1 MISRITTDIPG
12 RKAIE
17 LVAFYESFRDYY
29 PQCELQTKSWF
40 VRNVKKDW
48 WIFDIGANIGY
59 YSILFAQLAF
69 EGRVHAFEPTSTATM
84 LRKNI
89 DHHRLENVEI
99 HEVALGARTAI
110 LKDRIFRIWGTEGDV
125 QDYNFYRFDDF
136 VSERHIDRIDCLKI
150 DVDSFDFEVLRGA
163 ERTLVE
169 KNPYVVVELNHA
181 LSQRNQSAG
190 EALAW
195 LAKLGYR
202 ESLVLDHDNYVL
214 HKAGTPSLGVPN
226 QVSINLL
233 FPPPLRLEETLA
245 EGKRTGNDLPGT
257 IELQSGAGF
266 ASEGKPAAAPPEART
281 SSEPP
286 TLAPQS
292 LWAKWWRRRDTKTL
306 SPRCTPV
313 PSARHIQG
321 GVSTLRERVM
331 ETSPQAWSNALTI
344 QFDPQVL
351 QARPDDNFLEVEIE
365 VEVTEGQLGIVLTGP
380 KLVHFASVERVV
392 SAMPGPQSVV
402 IAAKPSEKISYLLF
416 RNTAFEG
423 TRTYFRLLDVR
434 TSSTKR
440 PTATPHGFSN

>member
-1 MISRITTDIPG
+1 MTNRITTDIPG

-29 PQCELQTKSWF
+29 PQCELQTKNWF

-48 WIFDIGANIGY
+48 WIFDVGANIGY

-69 EGRVHAFEPTSTATM
+69 EGRVHAFEPTSTAAM

-89 DHHRLENVEI
+89 DHHQLENVEI
-99 HEVALGARTAI
+99 HEVALGARTAT

-136 VSERHIDRIDCLKI
+136 ASERRIDRIDCLKI

-163 ERTLVE
+163 EKTLVE
-169 KNPYVVVELNHA
+169 KNPYVVVELSHA
-181 LSQRNQSAG
+181 LSRRNQSAG

-214 HKAGTPSLGVPN
+214 HKAGTSSLAVPN

-233 FPPPLRLEETLA
+233 FPPPLRFEEALA
-245 EGKRTGNDLPGT
+245 EGERIGADLPGT
-257 IELQSGAGF
+257 IEFQSGAGF
-266 ASEGKPAAAPPEART
+266 VSKAKPAVASPQARA

-286 TLAPQS
+286 TPAPQS
-292 LWAKWWRRRDTKTL
+292 LWARWRFRRASK
-306 SPRCTPV
+306 V
-313 PSARHIQG
+313 PAPSSRQIEG
-321 GVSTLRERVM
+321 GLNTLRERIV
-331 ETSPQAWSNALTI
+331 ETPPQAWSNALTI
-344 QFDPQVL
+344 RLD
-351 QARPDDNFLEVEIE
+351 RPVSEIGPDNFPEVEIK
-365 VEVTEGQLGIVLTGP
+365 VEVTEGQLGVVLAGP
-380 KLVHFASVERVV
+380 DMVHFTSVERVV
-392 SAMPGPQSVV
+392 SAMPGPQSVIV
-402 IAAKPSEKISYLLF
+402 AARPSEKTSYLLF

-423 TRTYFRLLDVR
+423 TRTCFRVLDVR
-434 TSSTKR
+434 TSPRVPPRVPVVANPSK
-440 PTATPHGFSN
+440 